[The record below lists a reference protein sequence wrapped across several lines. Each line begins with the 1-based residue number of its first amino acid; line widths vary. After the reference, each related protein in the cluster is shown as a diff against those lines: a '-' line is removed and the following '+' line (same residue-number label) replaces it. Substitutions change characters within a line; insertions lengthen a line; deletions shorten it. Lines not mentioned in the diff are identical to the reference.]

1 MELFLNFIWLLI
13 SVLLVIHWMR
23 VVRPTSAMQVGK
35 AIVALVLLIVVLLP
49 VISATDDLI
58 NMAGLMEGEH
68 SEHAEHTVRRGE
80 MPLLDIH
87 QGAGMLNLAIF
98 ALLFIDLSFLSALR
112 SRFVSRSQAVRVLK
126 GFVKTF
132 GMRPPPVVTSATA

>member
-13 SVLLVIHWMR
+13 SVLLVVHWIR

-35 AIVALVLLIVVLLP
+35 AAVALVLLIVVLLP
-49 VISATDDLI
+49 VISATDDLM
-58 NMAGLMEGEH
+58 NMAGMLEG
-68 SEHAEHTVRRGE
+68 EHAEHTVRRGE

-112 SRFVSRSQAVRVLK
+112 SRFVSRSQTVRVLK

-132 GMRPPPVVTSATA
+132 GMRPPPVASPATA